1 MITLPVHVE
10 CGLHCCVRKAAVDPT
25 FTENKAS
32 CAHCRVLQGISVI
45 HDAQSIHTGVKVL
58 TSLYCRK
65 GSNADGLD
73 LVLEKTWNPK
83 PERVLQPCSGFP
95 VKPCFCC

>member
-1 MITLPVHVE
+1 ME
-10 CGLHCCVRKAAVDPT
+10 CGLHCCMRKAAVDPT
-25 FTENKAS
+25 FTESKAS
-32 CAHCRVLQGISVI
+32 CAHHGVLQGISVVP
-45 HDAQSIHTGVKVL
+45 DAQSIHTGAKAL

-65 GSNADGLD
+65 GSNAAGLD

-83 PERVLQPCSGFP
+83 PERIAQPFSGSS